1 MVASVLPVYLL
12 VQLGLSPLAF
22 GALDGLSHGVTTLT
36 RWGSGFVAD
45 RWHQHKE
52 VAAVGY
58 ALSAACRLALIPVQ
72 SHLPGLAAVIAIDR
86 LGKGIRTAPR
96 DALIALSTPAPSLG
110 QAFGVHRALDAAGA
124 MLGPFCAFAIL
135 AMVPT
140 RFDVVFVTACCVAVI
155 GLGVL
160 TLFVQNVSPA
170 TRAGPAQVSSLQAAL
185 PVIGH
190 PQFRTILT
198 IASLLSVFT
207 IGDAFVY
214 LALRDRVAFPPHLF
228 PLLFVGTSAGY
239 LILAVPAG
247 RLSDRYGRLRVF
259 LAGHLAL
266 VAVYALLLRPSSS
279 AAGIVL
285 ILALLG
291 GYYAATDGV
300 MAALASSLLP
310 QEVRGSGLALVAT
323 TTSLG
328 RVAAAVLFGWCWSVL
343 GRQAA
348 VIVFM
353 TAMAGSIIA
362 ARTMLPRRDRLI

>member
-22 GALDGLSHGVTTLT
+22 GALDGLSHGVTSLT

-45 RWHQHKE
+45 RLHRHKE
-52 VAAVGY
+52 VAIVGY
-58 ALSAACRLALIPVQ
+58 ALSAVCRLALIPVQ
-72 SHLPGLAAVIAIDR
+72 GHLPGLVAVVTTDR

-96 DALIALSTPAPSLG
+96 DALIALSSPAASLG
-110 QAFGVHRALDAAGA
+110 QAFRVHRALDAAGA
-124 MLGPFCAFAIL
+124 MLGPFVAFAIL
-135 AMVPT
+135 ATVPT
-140 RFDVVFVTACCVAVI
+140 RFDVVFVTAFSVAII

-160 TLFVQNVSPA
+160 MLFVRQVLPSTPPGA
-170 TRAGPAQVSSLQAAL
+170 AQVLSLQAAL

-190 PQFRTILT
+190 PQFRTMLT
-198 IASLLSVFT
+198 MASLLSLFT
-207 IGDAFVY
+207 IGDGFVY
-214 LALRDRVAFPPHLF
+214 LALRDRVVFPPHLF
-228 PLLFVGTSAGY
+228 PLLFAGTSVGY

-247 RLSDRYGRLRVF
+247 RLSDRFGRVRVF

-266 VAVYALLLRPSSS
+266 VAVYALLLQPSSS

-310 QEVRGSGLALVAT
+310 HGVRASGLALVAT
-323 TTSLG
+323 ATSLG
-328 RVAAAVLFGWCWSVL
+328 RVAAAVLFGWCWTVL

-362 ARTMLPRRDRLI
+362 ARTILTRRDRLT